1 MDITQ
6 MDGRTLT
13 LLGSGLCTMA
23 SVHFTT
29 QLVSQ
34 HLFYWKN
41 PAQQRLIIVI
51 VCMAP
56 IYALTSF
63 FGLAEIKGSEV
74 LFTVLESIKEC
85 YEALVIACFLS
96 LLYSYVGVST
106 SRKQIP
112 DGIKGRIIHHSF
124 PVTLFVPKEAKLDQ
138 KSLKQLEDWT
148 WQFVIVRPVVSILI
162 VILELLGWYEGA
174 ITRICSIIL
183 NISVSLAM
191 YSLILIYHVFHN
203 ELIPRKPLAKILCI
217 KGVVFF
223 SFWQGVVLQLLAS
236 TGVIT
241 SDHIWLEINQIEE
254 AYQNLFVCVE
264 MVMFA
269 ILQQYAFSASDY
281 SGEIEKVLIDAK
293 EKWEKKTD

>member
-56 IYALTSF
+56 VYALTSF

-85 YEALVIACFLS
+85 YEALV
-96 LLYSYVGVST
+96 
-106 SRKQIP
+106 
-112 DGIKGRIIHHSF
+112 
-124 PVTLFVPKEAKLDQ
+124 
-138 KSLKQLEDWT
+138 
-148 WQFVIVRPVVSILI
+148 SILI
-162 VILELLGWYEGA
+162 AFFGLSVCLSVFPFFLSFYSFLLRVPCCLLKRNQSMPNYC
-174 ITRICSIIL
+174 R
-183 NISVSLAM
+183 
-191 YSLILIYHVFHN
+191 
-203 ELIPRKPLAKILCI
+203 
-217 KGVVFF
+217 F
-223 SFWQGVVLQLLAS
+223 S
-236 TGVIT
+236 
-241 SDHIWLEINQIEE
+241 
-254 AYQNLFVCVE
+254 
-264 MVMFA
+264 
-269 ILQQYAFSASDY
+269 
-281 SGEIEKVLIDAK
+281 
-293 EKWEKKTD
+293 

>member
-56 IYALTSF
+56 VYALTSF

-96 LLYSYVGVST
+96 LLYGYAGVST
-106 SRKQIP
+106 SKKQIP

-124 PVTLFVPKEAKLDQ
+124 PVTLFVVMMLSSTIHPPFSFFSVQRLCMNSLLNRSLLNGFSHFCPRCSCFSFYTWLKLVSNLIITPSEGWNEFHLPKKLFD
-138 KSLKQLEDWT
+138 L
-148 WQFVIVRPVVSILI
+148 F
-162 VILELLGWYEGA
+162 
-174 ITRICSIIL
+174 C
-183 NISVSLAM
+183 
-191 YSLILIYHVFHN
+191 
-203 ELIPRKPLAKILCI
+203 
-217 KGVVFF
+217 VFF
-223 SFWQGVVLQLLAS
+223 CFVGYHSQRK
-236 TGVIT
+236 
-241 SDHIWLEINQIEE
+241 
-254 AYQNLFVCVE
+254 QNLTR
-264 MVMFA
+264 
-269 ILQQYAFSASDY
+269 SH
-281 SGEIEKVLIDAK
+281 
-293 EKWEKKTD
+293 

>member
-41 PAQQRLIIVI
+41 PVQQRLIIVI

-96 LLYSYVGVST
+96 LLYSYAGVST
-106 SRKQIP
+106 SKKQIP

-174 ITRICSIIL
+174 ITWICSIIL

-223 SFWQGVVLQLLAS
+223 SFWQVNLSLSLSLSQLN
-236 TGVIT
+236 G
-241 SDHIWLEINQIEE
+241 
-254 AYQNLFVCVE
+254 LFPLC
-264 MVMFA
+264 
-269 ILQQYAFSASDY
+269 
-281 SGEIEKVLIDAK
+281 
-293 EKWEKKTD
+293 

>member
-56 IYALTSF
+56 VYALTSF

-85 YEALVIACFLS
+85 YEALV
-96 LLYSYVGVST
+96 
-106 SRKQIP
+106 
-112 DGIKGRIIHHSF
+112 
-124 PVTLFVPKEAKLDQ
+124 
-138 KSLKQLEDWT
+138 
-148 WQFVIVRPVVSILI
+148 SILI
-162 VILELLGWYEGA
+162 AFIGWSVCLSFLSFFLYILS
-174 ITRICSIIL
+174 CSG
-183 NISVSLAM
+183 
-191 YSLILIYHVFHN
+191 F
-203 ELIPRKPLAKILCI
+203 P
-217 KGVVFF
+217 VVC
-223 SFWQGVVLQLLAS
+223 SK
-236 TGVIT
+236 
-241 SDHIWLEINQIEE
+241 EINPCPIT
-254 AYQNLFVCVE
+254 AD
-264 MVMFA
+264 
-269 ILQQYAFSASDY
+269 SADSCP
-281 SGEIEKVLIDAK
+281 SSR
-293 EKWEKKTD
+293 